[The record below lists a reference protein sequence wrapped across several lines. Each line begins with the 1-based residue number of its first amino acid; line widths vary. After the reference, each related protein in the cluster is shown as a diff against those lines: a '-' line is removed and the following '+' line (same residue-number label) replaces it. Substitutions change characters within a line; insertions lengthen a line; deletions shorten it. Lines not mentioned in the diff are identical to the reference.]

1 MNVSELVKKRIN
13 SFPEGYVFAY
23 DDLNIEVESE
33 SVLKVALYRLVKSG
47 KIKRLSK
54 GKFYKPK
61 QGIVGSLKPDE
72 YEIVKDL
79 LKDGNKLIGYITGYS
94 VFNSFKLTTQVP
106 NIIQVGVNFDKKE
119 IKRNIYTIKF
129 VRQRNKITKNNISL
143 LQLLDCVRFIKIIPD
158 TTIEDSIKRIKFLIQ
173 ELSDS
178 EKAYLTD
185 LAVNYTPSV
194 RSLTGAMLEQ
204 LGYTDLANKLS
215 KTLKVTTWYKFNIG
229 IDLLPNK
236 QKWRIQ

>member
-1 MNVSELVKKRIN
+1 MKVAEVVKSRIK
-13 SFPEGYVFAY
+13 SFPEGYVFTY

-47 KIKRLSK
+47 VIERLSK

-94 VFNSFKLTTQVP
+94 VFNSLKLTTQVP
-106 NIIQVGVNFDKKE
+106 NIIQIGVNFDKKE

-129 VRQRNKITKNNISL
+129 IRQRNKITKNNISL
-143 LQLLDCVRFIKIIPD
+143 LQLLDCIRFIKIIPD
-158 TTIEDSIKRIKFLIQ
+158 TTIKDSIKRIKILIQ

-194 RSLTGAMLEQ
+194 RALTGAILEQ
-204 LGYTDLANKLS
+204 LGYTELANKLL
-215 KTLKVTTWYKFNIG
+215 KTLKLTTWYKFNIG
-229 IDLLPNK
+229 MDLLPNK
-236 QKWRIQ
+236 QKWRIK